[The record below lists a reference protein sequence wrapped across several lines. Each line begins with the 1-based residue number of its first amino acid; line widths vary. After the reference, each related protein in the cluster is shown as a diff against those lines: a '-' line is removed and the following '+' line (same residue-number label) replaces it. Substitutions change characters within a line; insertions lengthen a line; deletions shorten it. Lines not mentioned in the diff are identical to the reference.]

1 MKYRIHPINPQPG
14 FWSFHTPK
22 LLYPKLP
29 VRSLFQ
35 NALVS
40 GIDTMLS
47 EMKETHGDF
56 DIIMSDEEIQCDN
69 WSRVLMTWERGDR
82 NDPAK
87 GGNWY
92 KNEIGQI
99 GWLCPVLFDYFNPCP
114 EHIFVYVVKPENSV
128 LFKKSLRQWIEV
140 LLAKLAKRKYA
151 ELIPL
156 DE

>member
-1 MKYRIHPINPQPG
+1 MNYRIHPINPQKG

-29 VRSLFQ
+29 VRSIFQ

-40 GIDTMLS
+40 GIDSMLT
-47 EMKETHGDF
+47 EMKKIHGDF
-56 DIIMSDEEIQCDN
+56 DIIMSNEEIKCEY
-69 WSRVLMTWERGDR
+69 WSRILMSWVKGDIH
-82 NDPAK
+82 DPKK

-92 KNEIGQI
+92 KNEGGQI

-114 EHIFVYVVKPENSV
+114 ELLYVYVVKPEGTK
-128 LFKKSLRQWIEV
+128 LFRTSLRQKIEV
-140 LLAKLAKRKYA
+140 LLSKLAKRQYA
-151 ELIPL
+151 ELIPI